1 MSAKHVFKLSS
12 DEARRPLPG
21 KVLIVQDPM
30 ESLTHVLLKLF
41 AYVLFYDGR
50 LQLQARLPTG
60 HIPFEPDLI
69 LLDYELRP
77 KLWIECGECGLNK
90 LNKLAVKAPEA
101 ALWIVK
107 RSPAEAGKL
116 LQQMDREELRRGRY
130 GIVGL
135 DEAML
140 REVEGLVGGRDALH
154 WFSGSVEAGQM
165 QFEFNGLWFDAP
177 LTVLRW

>member
-21 KVLIVQDPM
+21 KVLLVQH
-30 ESLTHVLLKLF
+30 ETENLTHVLLKLF
-41 AYVLFYDGR
+41 GYVLFYDER
-50 LQLQARLPTG
+50 LQIEARLPTD

-77 KLWIECGECGLNK
+77 KLWIECGECSLNK

-101 ALWIVK
+101 ELWIVK
-107 RSPAEAGKL
+107 RSPGEAQRL
-116 LQQMDREELRRGRY
+116 RQQMEHEQMRRGRY

-140 REVEGLVGGRDALH
+140 HEIEGLVAGRDALH
-154 WFSGSVEAGQM
+154 WFGGSLERGQM
-165 QFEFNGLWFDAP
+165 QLEFNGLWFDAP

>member
-21 KVLIVQDPM
+21 KVLLAQDET
-30 ESLTHVLLKLF
+30 ESLVHVLLKLF
-41 AYVLFYDGR
+41 AYVLFHDER
-50 LQLQARLPTG
+50 LQIEARLPTD
-60 HIPFEPDLI
+60 HIPYEPDLV

-77 KLWIECGECGLNK
+77 KLWIECGECSLAK
-90 LNKLAVKAPEA
+90 LHKLAVKAPEA
-101 ALWIVK
+101 AIWIVK
-107 RSPAEAGKL
+107 RSPAEARRL
-116 LQQMDREELRRGRY
+116 LQQMEREGLRRGRY
-130 GIVGL
+130 GLVGL

-140 REVEGLVGGRDALH
+140 AEVAGMVNGRDALH
-154 WFSGSVEAGQM
+154 WFGGSLEAGQM